1 MKFQS
6 SFFVLASLLSVGLA
20 TTTADVEADIASI
33 TSQTKALDAAI
44 IAFPNTGGSLVNALA
59 IHTDAVN
66 LGSAID
72 KGTTDVN
79 AVTPKPVS
87 EADGNTILA
96 AVQALEP
103 IIIDTVTQIVNKKPA
118 FQALPIGGIP
128 ALVKQDL
135 INLNASTSKF
145 EAALIGSAP
154 SDLIPAATAIKTA
167 VDAALASGI
176 AAYS

>member
-6 SFFVLASLLSVGLA
+6 GFIVLASLVSVA
-20 TTTADVEADIASI
+20 FASTVADVEADIATI
-33 TSQTKALDAAI
+33 TSQTKSLDQAI
-44 IAFPNTGGSLVNALA
+44 IAFPNSGGSLINALA

-79 AVTPKPVS
+79 GVTPKPIA
-87 EADGNTILA
+87 EADGKTILS
-96 AVQALEP
+96 AVQTLQP
-103 IIIDTVTQIVNKKPA
+103 IIIDTVTQIVAKKAA

-135 INLNASTSKF
+135 VNLNASTSKF
-145 EAALIGSAP
+145 EAALIASAP
-154 SDLIPAATAIKTA
+154 ADLVSAATAIKSA